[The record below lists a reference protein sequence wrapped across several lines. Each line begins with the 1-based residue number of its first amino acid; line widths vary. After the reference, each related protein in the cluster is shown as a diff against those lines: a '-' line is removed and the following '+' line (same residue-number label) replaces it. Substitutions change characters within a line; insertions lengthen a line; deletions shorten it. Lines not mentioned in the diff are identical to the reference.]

1 MNEDAGDELAD
12 RVSSIEQQQ
21 QRADGRALGSL
32 DHDLSDLQQQ
42 RRQDVRLLQSLRDT
56 QIEHGE
62 RLERLEARVGGL
74 ESRVVG
80 LESATSAGFAA
91 VGSRLDV
98 IVELLRQ
105 DRD

>member
-1 MNEDAGDELAD
+1 M
-12 RVSSIEQQQ
+12 
-21 QRADGRALGSL
+21 
-32 DHDLSDLQQQ
+32 
-42 RRQDVRLLQSLRDT
+42 RDT

-62 RLERLEARVGGL
+62 RLERLETRLGGL

-80 LESATSAGFAA
+80 LGAPAGRAWSPGQAGVAAVGSRLDVRETGFAA

-105 DRD
+105 DRDRD